1 MQFLDQYDVLA
12 VAARVLRCSSE
23 AAVGRT
29 NLDAVDQVLADVRRT
44 DGLAEAAATLLSGL
58 IRARA
63 FDGANRVVTVA
74 VVLQFVSVNQAD
86 LRLEP
91 VGEWDELLDRLA
103 ADEVAPAEIVGFL
116 RARLEPE
123 RVTAEDLQQ
132 RLGVEL
138 RLEDEIAALARA
150 ELWRGAGMF
159 EKFSDRARRVVVLAQ
174 DEARGLQ
181 HNFIGTEHLLLG
193 LIEEG
198 HGTAAKVLG
207 AAPIPPQRRS
217 GPGITG
223 PAVRDL
229 VVEIIGRG
237 AHPTSGT
244 VPFTPRAK
252 STLEHAYAEA
262 RDLGDDLLDT
272 EHLLLGLLR
281 DGEGV
286 AAQVLTKLG
295 ADLDEVRRK
304 MYAWRGHKTRIEST
318 VAGFLADDADDSG
331 ATWTTFGR
339 RHHLLAELSAVLDEN
354 ERLHEQVA
362 ELRALLRRHD
372 IDPDA

>member
-12 VAARVLRCSSE
+12 VAARVWHCP
-23 AAVGRT
+23 AAAAIGRT
-29 NLDAVDQVLADVRRT
+29 NLDTVDQVLADVRRS
-44 DGLAEAAATLLSGL
+44 DGLAEAAGVMLAGL
-58 IRARA
+58 IRTRP

-74 VVLQFVSVNQAD
+74 VVLQFVALNQAD

-91 VGEWDELLDRLA
+91 VGEWDELLHLVT
-103 ADEVAPAEIVGFL
+103 ADAVTPAEITSFV
-116 RARLEPE
+116 RAHLEPE
-123 RVTAEDLQQ
+123 WGTDEDLRQ
-132 RLGVEL
+132 RLDVDL
-138 RLEDEIAALARA
+138 RLEDELTVLARDA
-150 ELWRGAGMF
+150 LWRGEGMF
-159 EKFSDRARRVVVLAQ
+159 EKFTDRARKVVVLAQ
-174 DEARGLQ
+174 EEARNLQ

-198 HGTAAKVLG
+198 HGMAAKVLG
-207 AAPIPPQRRS
+207 GAPIPPQRRT

-237 AHPTSGT
+237 AHPASGT

-295 ADLDEVRRK
+295 ADLEEVRRK
-304 MYAWRGHKTRIEST
+304 VLDRRGHKDRIEST
-318 VAGFLADDADDSG
+318 VAGFLADDSG
-331 ATWTTFGR
+331 STWTTFGR